1 MSLPPWLSG
10 PPAGVAAKSAA
21 IAAATRK
28 PHPRAAQ
35 PGRRVKR
42 RNTRAADMDPD
53 VYGYDVGDDDD
64 TDPRVRAGSETQ
76 RSQRRRTAAARAPV
90 LDCTSFSTRP
100 SGTATVPHR
109 RSLEP

>member
-76 RSQRRRTAAARAPV
+76 RSQREENRSCASPRARLHVVFNASVRDRHSAASPQ
-90 LDCTSFSTRP
+90 S
-100 SGTATVPHR
+100 
-109 RSLEP
+109 